1 MNTIGEEIMSNK
13 TKIVALMGKAGAG
26 KDAILHTI
34 MKNYKDEFAS
44 IISCTTRP
52 PREGEVNG
60 INYHFLSNEEF
71 SEKLM
76 DGDMIEAVV
85 FRDWCYGTS
94 YDSLNKDKINI
105 GVYNP
110 HGVGILLD
118 MEYDIDLFPI
128 MINCSDKTRMIRQL
142 SRESNPD
149 VKEIVRRFEADEE
162 DFGDN
167 IFNKIELPDGHIFMY
182 ITNDD
187 YSKLDDIAAEIVNQI
202 RIWAN

>member
-1 MNTIGEEIMSNK
+1 MNKK

-60 INYHFLSNEEF
+60 VNYHFLSNEEF

-149 VKEIVRRFEADEE
+149 VKEIVRRFGADEE

-182 ITNDD
+182 ITNDE
-187 YSKLDDIAAEIVNQI
+187 YAKLDDIAAEIVNQI
-202 RIWAN
+202 RIWADQDN